1 MAEQAGCCEGEGRAA
16 TVAVL
21 VLSIIVFMANIYAM
35 VAAIDIHAYYWIMT
49 YHFVGTIGVLVATS
63 VFACRCCGEGGFPLR
78 RLGQAL
84 AAYVV
89 LCGVVC
95 FVAVLAAKDGAIED
109 NCAESRECDL
119 SVLFGCP
126 KENQGFYQCV
136 DDPDPVEQV
145 LNDNTCGGK
154 LYAPKW
160 HNWGCDRD
168 DQLGLGGRAAGVDE
182 NQVWPQLI
190 GAPKPYG
197 ENEDMLPVRQVS
209 AGKHHS
215 VILTES
221 GEVFAMGSNEF
232 GQLGI
237 ESPTA
242 LPEDAIEGMP
252 IPASVEPFNVWT
264 APYLNAFTVKDLKVK
279 LERRGESTVGVK
291 AVLVAR
297 LLAAQPEHDP
307 VVEVAAGYMHTL
319 ARTASGKIY
328 SWGNGEEGRLGLGDE
343 DDRVE
348 PTLAMYVTNA

>member
-35 VAAIDIHAYYWIMT
+35 IVAIDIHAYYWIMT

-168 DQLGLGGRAAGVDE
+168 DDKYLCRAFCTKKACTDYCNPLSDDDEDQCGDRGDCYTIEQWLDSLIRTCVVVILFLLVPAAALAGVAVQAKE
-182 NQVWPQLI
+182 PERVNPSHPSIEMRQMPPIVAAVPLPAGMQ
-190 GAPKPYG
+190 PY
-197 ENEDMLPVRQVS
+197 Q
-209 AGKHHS
+209 
-215 VILTES
+215 
-221 GEVFAMGSNEF
+221 
-232 GQLGI
+232 
-237 ESPTA
+237 
-242 LPEDAIEGMP
+242 
-252 IPASVEPFNVWT
+252 
-264 APYLNAFTVKDLKVK
+264 
-279 LERRGESTVGVK
+279 
-291 AVLVAR
+291 
-297 LLAAQPEHDP
+297 AQPGQPPQMVPAP
-307 VVEVAAGYMHTL
+307 VMATVQ
-319 ARTASGKIY
+319 
-328 SWGNGEEGRLGLGDE
+328 
-343 DDRVE
+343 E
-348 PTLAMYVTNA
+348 PQAKVVNEANATML

>member
-35 VAAIDIHAYYWIMT
+35 IWSMGIHAYYWIMT

-63 VFACRCCGEGGFPLR
+63 VYACRCCGEGGFPLR

-168 DQLGLGGRAAGVDE
+168 DDKYLCRAFCTKKACTDYCNPLSDDDEDQCGDRGDCYTIEQWLDSLIRTCVVVILFLLVPAAALAGVAVQAKE
-182 NQVWPQLI
+182 PERVNPSIEMRQMQMPPIVAAVPLPAGMQ
-190 GAPKPYG
+190 PY
-197 ENEDMLPVRQVS
+197 Q
-209 AGKHHS
+209 
-215 VILTES
+215 
-221 GEVFAMGSNEF
+221 
-232 GQLGI
+232 
-237 ESPTA
+237 
-242 LPEDAIEGMP
+242 
-252 IPASVEPFNVWT
+252 
-264 APYLNAFTVKDLKVK
+264 
-279 LERRGESTVGVK
+279 
-291 AVLVAR
+291 
-297 LLAAQPEHDP
+297 AQPGQPPQMVPAP
-307 VVEVAAGYMHTL
+307 VMATVQ
-319 ARTASGKIY
+319 
-328 SWGNGEEGRLGLGDE
+328 
-343 DDRVE
+343 E
-348 PTLAMYVTNA
+348 PQAKVVNEANATML

>member
-1 MAEQAGCCEGEGRAA
+1 MANEAGCCEGEGRAA

-21 VLSIIVFMANIYAM
+21 VLAILVFMANIYAM
-35 VAAIDIHAYYWIMT
+35 IMATDIHAYYWIMT

-63 VFACRCCGEGGFPLR
+63 VYACRCCGEGGFPLR

-168 DQLGLGGRAAGVDE
+168 DDKYLCRAFCTKKACTDYCNPFSDHHKDQCGDRSDCYTITQFLEQFLIRTCVVVILFLLVPAAALAGVAVQAKE
-182 NQVWPQLI
+182 PERVNPSIEMRQMPPIVAAVPLPAGMQ
-190 GAPKPYG
+190 PY
-197 ENEDMLPVRQVS
+197 Q
-209 AGKHHS
+209 
-215 VILTES
+215 
-221 GEVFAMGSNEF
+221 
-232 GQLGI
+232 
-237 ESPTA
+237 
-242 LPEDAIEGMP
+242 
-252 IPASVEPFNVWT
+252 
-264 APYLNAFTVKDLKVK
+264 
-279 LERRGESTVGVK
+279 
-291 AVLVAR
+291 
-297 LLAAQPEHDP
+297 AQPGQPPQMVPAP
-307 VVEVAAGYMHTL
+307 VMATVQ
-319 ARTASGKIY
+319 
-328 SWGNGEEGRLGLGDE
+328 
-343 DDRVE
+343 E
-348 PTLAMYVTNA
+348 PQAKVVNEANATML